1 MKILIHGD
9 SKIDNFMFK
18 KAPGALDDHYI
29 ALIIDWQG
37 ACYDLLSGDLVKND
51 TWDRFETLYTL
62 TAINVIMIEP
72 HKSKTCFCLLILKL
86 LLELSKDM
94 NCIFFQMIQRY
105 TSIGLFYSDLL
116 NT

>member
-1 MKILIHGD
+1 LNNLKILIHGD

-51 TWDRFETLYTL
+51 T
-62 TAINVIMIEP
+62 
-72 HKSKTCFCLLILKL
+72 
-86 LLELSKDM
+86 
-94 NCIFFQMIQRY
+94 
-105 TSIGLFYSDLL
+105 
-116 NT
+116 